1 MIPWPRRERFAQ
13 HRPRPRSPTAPRDSI
28 SQRAPRPRRR
38 CAGKMAALVSPL
50 ATARC
55 LLRALG
61 CRARLLPPHRGQCCH
76 RGSPGL
82 ASPGRATGRR
92 GTAQEGHRGA
102 VAWAG
107 ACLPSPSCRG
117 SVPGGGEVGGGA
129 GAGRGTWQPPGHAQA
144 PPPCH
149 DLPVS
154 WYSPAWA
161 CPRPSA
167 GGDAPARMAPGVSA
181 GPRGEPRRGPVA
193 SRVGDALSPW
203 EIGPRRAAWLKP
215 CGCTGRSASALVA
228 ASALAGLWCV
238 SGTVL
243 PQGPSGV

>member
-1 MIPWPRRERFAQ
+1 MTQRERYAQ
-13 HRPRPRSPTAPRDSI
+13 HRPRTGSPTAPRDSI

-38 CAGKMAALVSPL
+38 RRAGKMAALVSPL

-61 CRARLLPPHRGQCCH
+61 CRGRLLPPHRGQCRR

-82 ASPGRATGRR
+82 ARPGRAAGCW

-102 VAWAG
+102 VAGAG

-129 GAGRGTWQPPGHAQA
+129 GRAARQPPGHARA
-144 PPPCH
+144 SPLCH

-154 WYSPAWA
+154 SHS
-161 CPRPSA
+161 RP
-167 GGDAPARMAPGVSA
+167 GLVRDIAPEGTCLPGWHRESAPGD
-181 GPRGEPRRGPVA
+181 PRRGPVA
-193 SRVGDALSPW
+193 SRAGDAAFPLANRASVRCPVKALRLHRGWARALWLPALRPGLGVRRGLFSLKDSP
-203 EIGPRRAAWLKP
+203 G
-215 CGCTGRSASALVA
+215 
-228 ASALAGLWCV
+228 
-238 SGTVL
+238 
-243 PQGPSGV
+243 